1 MKILLAYSGG
11 LDTSVAIIWLQK
23 QYNAEI
29 IGFCSDVG
37 QEEDLE
43 GARAKALR
51 TGAKACHVL
60 DQRDEF
66 VRDYVFPAVR
76 GAAVYEGEYYLGTA
90 LARPCIA
97 RGMMEIAAREGCA
110 AIAHGSTGKGNDQVR
125 FELGA
130 YWFNPSIKIIAP
142 WREWEFKSRSE
153 LIAFA
158 AEHKIPVEASTAKP
172 YSIDRNILHTSYEGG
187 ILEDPDKEP
196 PAEMFQRTVD
206 PRKAP
211 NQSRDV
217 EIRFEKGNAVA
228 VDGQALGPAALL
240 AELNKIG
247 GEHGVGRA
255 DVVED
260 RFVGMKS
267 RGVYETPAGTV
278 LHLAHRELERLVLDR
293 DTLHFKQSVSVRYAQ
308 LIYDGLWFS
317 TLREALACFVDFT
330 ERDVT
335 GEVKLRLFKGRA
347 EAVGRRPRGRP
358 RHRGRRTR
366 RSARGGLSHGAGSC
380 ALPRQAAR
388 AGLRSLSQ
396 LRRVRRR
403 PSFLRR
409 GHRRPGACAD
419 RAFRSRQPP
428 SRRPARASYSRGRA
442 SRFRRP
448 RTLPRRSGFRAGSG
462 RGPAR
467 QILSRTAPRPHRSK
481 PCAWAG
487 DRRHAP

>member
-267 RGVYETPAGTV
+267 RGVYETPGGTL
-278 LHLAHRELERLVLDR
+278 LHKAHRAVASLTMDREAMRLR
-293 DTLHFKQSVSVRYAQ
+293 DSLSTEYAA
-308 LIYDGLWFS
+308 LIYRGFWFS
-317 TLREALACFVDFT
+317 PEREALQKLIDSVN
-330 ERDVT
+330 EPVT
-335 GEVKLRLFKGRA
+335 GNARLRLFKGSA
-347 EAVGRRPRGRP
+347 TTIG
-358 RHRGRRTR
+358 
-366 RSARGGLSHGAGSC
+366 RSA
-380 ALPRQAAR
+380 P
-388 AGLRSLSQ
+388 RSLYRADIVTFEDDRGAYDQ
-396 LRRVRRR
+396 RDAGGFIRLNALR
-403 PSFLRR
+403 LRT
-409 GHRRPGACAD
+409 
-419 RAFRSRQPP
+419 S
-428 SRRPARASYSRGRA
+428 
-442 SRFRRP
+442 
-448 RTLPRRSGFRAGSG
+448 AGVYG
-462 RGPAR
+462 
-467 QILSRTAPRPHRSK
+467 SK
-481 PCAWAG
+481 
-487 DRRHAP
+487 

>member
-43 GARAKALR
+43 AARAKALR

-76 GAAVYEGEYYLGTA
+76 GAAIYEGEYFLGTA

-97 RGMMEIAAREGCA
+97 RGMMEIAAREGCS

-153 LIAFA
+153 LIEFA
-158 AEHKIPVEASTAKP
+158 AQHKIPVEASSAKP

-211 NQSRDV
+211 NQPRDV
-217 EIRFEKGNAVA
+217 EILFEKGNPVG
-228 VDGQALGPAALL
+228 VDGQTLGPSALL
-240 AELNKIG
+240 GELNKIA

-267 RGVYETPAGTV
+267 RGVYETPGGTL
-278 LHLAHRELERLVLDR
+278 LHKAHRAVASLTMDREAMRLR
-293 DTLHFKQSVSVRYAQ
+293 DSLSTEYAA
-308 LIYDGLWFS
+308 LIYRGFWFS
-317 TLREALACFVDFT
+317 P
-330 ERDVT
+330 ERDALQKLIDAVNEPVT
-335 GEVKLRLFKGRA
+335 GTARLRLFKGN
-347 EAVGRRPRGRP
+347 VSVIG
-358 RHRGRRTR
+358 
-366 RSARGGLSHGAGSC
+366 RSAPKSLYRADIVTFEDDRGAYDQRDAGGFIRLN
-380 ALPRQAAR
+380 ALRLR
-388 AGLRSLSQ
+388 TSAG
-396 LRRVRRR
+396 VY
-403 PSFLRR
+403 
-409 GHRRPGACAD
+409 GN
-419 RAFRSRQPP
+419 
-428 SRRPARASYSRGRA
+428 
-442 SRFRRP
+442 
-448 RTLPRRSGFRAGSG
+448 
-462 RGPAR
+462 
-467 QILSRTAPRPHRSK
+467 K
-481 PCAWAG
+481 
-487 DRRHAP
+487 

>member
-76 GAAVYEGEYYLGTA
+76 GAAIYEGEYFLGTA

-125 FELGA
+125 FELAA

-158 AEHKIPVEASTAKP
+158 AQHKIPVEASSAKP

-211 NQSRDV
+211 NQPRDV
-217 EIRFEKGNAVA
+217 EIRFEKGSPVG
-228 VDGQALGPAALL
+228 VDGQILGPSALL
-240 AELNKIG
+240 GELNKIA

-267 RGVYETPAGTV
+267 RGVYETPGGTL
-278 LHLAHRELERLVLDR
+278 LHKAHRAVASLTMDREAMRLR
-293 DTLHFKQSVSVRYAQ
+293 DSLSTEYAA
-308 LIYDGLWFS
+308 LIYRGFWFS
-317 TLREALACFVDFT
+317 P
-330 ERDVT
+330 ERDALQKLIDAVNEPVT
-335 GEVKLRLFKGRA
+335 GTARLRLFKGNLT
-347 EAVGRRPRGRP
+347 VIG
-358 RHRGRRTR
+358 
-366 RSARGGLSHGAGSC
+366 RSAPKSLYRADIVTFEDDRGAYDQRDAGGFIRLN
-380 ALPRQAAR
+380 ALRLR
-388 AGLRSLSQ
+388 TSAG
-396 LRRVRRR
+396 VY
-403 PSFLRR
+403 
-409 GHRRPGACAD
+409 G
-419 RAFRSRQPP
+419 
-428 SRRPARASYSRGRA
+428 
-442 SRFRRP
+442 
-448 RTLPRRSGFRAGSG
+448 
-462 RGPAR
+462 
-467 QILSRTAPRPHRSK
+467 IK
-481 PCAWAG
+481 
-487 DRRHAP
+487 